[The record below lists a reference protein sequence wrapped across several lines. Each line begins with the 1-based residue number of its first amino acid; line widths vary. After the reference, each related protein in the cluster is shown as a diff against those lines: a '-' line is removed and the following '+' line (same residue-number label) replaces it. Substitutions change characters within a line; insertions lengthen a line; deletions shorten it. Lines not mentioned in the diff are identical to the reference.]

1 MPGIPDP
8 GLKPCPMAYIVPEV
22 ATLVPGDSIRY
33 KLSMQC
39 TLMQKFENC
48 FGKLEATAE
57 LIYMKSSHLQIIMGD
72 FATLVQKDKFAQL
85 SVRAG
90 NIHATTTIQTPAKEI
105 L

>member
-1 MPGIPDP
+1 
-8 GLKPCPMAYIVPEV
+8 
-22 ATLVPGDSIRY
+22 
-33 KLSMQC
+33 MQC

-90 NIHATTTIQTPAKEI
+90 NLHATTTIQNPVKEGG
-105 L
+105 LEVGGPEGG